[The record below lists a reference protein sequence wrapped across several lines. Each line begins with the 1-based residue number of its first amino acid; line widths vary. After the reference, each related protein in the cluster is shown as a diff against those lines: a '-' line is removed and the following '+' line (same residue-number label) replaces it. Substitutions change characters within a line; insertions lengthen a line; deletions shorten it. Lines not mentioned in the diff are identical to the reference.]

1 MHGHRYGRLWR
12 HHNSTR
18 HSHPFAPSSSL
29 FMGCLLGL
37 SRCPVVCVLAG
48 AVSALSSAEH
58 CLRVSPD
65 TTCPCAPCSDVV
77 SGIQRSL
84 WHCLPQCMPLLSL
97 VFICAGAQ
105 KPLCSLLR
113 VDRAESPGFDEQA
126 RIAEASQAAGACDS
140 QHNYSSLA
148 RLLLMPSNMFRS
160 PPSTMLAGLPSTMF
174 LGGLPSTMLLGLLGG
189 CQ

>member
-1 MHGHRYGRLWR
+1 
-12 HHNSTR
+12 
-18 HSHPFAPSSSL
+18 
-29 FMGCLLGL
+29 
-37 SRCPVVCVLAG
+37 
-48 AVSALSSAEH
+48 
-58 CLRVSPD
+58 
-65 TTCPCAPCSDVV
+65 
-77 SGIQRSL
+77 
-84 WHCLPQCMPLLSL
+84 MPLLSL

-113 VDRAESPGFDEQA
+113 VDRAESPVFDEQA

-160 PPSTMLAGLPSTMF
+160 PPLTMLAGLLSTMF